1 MNKRQRK
8 RICYTL
14 ALIVVIIVSNAC
26 SPDGRK
32 PFWEADVK
40 KVKIDRVQIHQYEKL
55 LFSINPFTLQDSLE
69 PHYEQYAF
77 FLEGTLGNPPAIER
91 LYNFITDPDILSL
104 YLDTYEK
111 WQDLDALEESL
122 TDAFRYYRYHFPGID
137 FPQTYS
143 YLSGVDY
150 MTRIIYTDEHL
161 AIGLDNYLGS
171 DYELYD
177 ELGIPRYQS
186 RWMRPER
193 LIIDVM
199 LAFAD
204 ARLADF
210 TPIPE
215 TLLDHMIYYGKRY
228 YFLDCMLP
236 RIHDTLKI
244 AYTGH
249 NMEWMNKYTGYAWT
263 YKLDNDL
270 LYTTDHRIIT
280 QFTGEAP
287 FTSAFGRESAP
298 RTGVW
303 LGWHIVRE
311 YMRRNP
317 DVSLQGLLNEENSRS
332 ILSGSR
338 YRPG

>member
-1 MNKRQRK
+1 MKKRQK
-8 RICYTL
+8 KQICFTV
-14 ALIVVIIVSNAC
+14 ALIVVIFVSNAC
-26 SPDGRK
+26 TGDGRK
-32 PFWEADVK
+32 PFWEADISGVH
-40 KVKIDRVQIHQYEKL
+40 IDEVHIHRYEKL

-69 PHYEQYAF
+69 PHHEEYAF
-77 FLEGTLGNPPAIER
+77 FLDGTLGDPSAVES
-91 LYNFITDPDILSL
+91 LYNFVTDPDILTL

-111 WQDLDALEESL
+111 WEDPRALTEPL
-122 TDAFRYYRYHFPGID
+122 KQAFRFHRYHFPGIE
-137 FPQTYS
+137 FPKTYS
-143 YLSGVDY
+143 YISGIDY
-150 MTRIIYTDEHL
+150 MMPVIYTGDIL

-177 ELGIPRYQS
+177 KLGIPQYQS

-193 LIIDVM
+193 LVVEVM
-199 LAFAD
+199 LNFAD
-204 ARLADF
+204 AGLSEYASV
-210 TPIPE
+210 PE
-215 TLLDHMIYYGKRY
+215 TLLDHMIYHGKRQ

-236 RIHDTLKI
+236 RTQDSLKI
-244 AYTGH
+244 AYTGA
-249 NMEWMNKYTGYAWT
+249 NIQWIEDYKGYAWT

-270 LYTTDHRIIT
+270 LYTTDHRVIT

-303 LGWHIVRE
+303 LGWQIVRE

-317 DVSLQGLLNEENSRS
+317 DILLPDLLSENDSRK
-332 ILSGSR
+332 ILAGAR